1 MSNLHLAW
9 ARAFF
14 GGLADAGVRRVVL
27 SPGSRSTPLALAASA
42 ESRLTVDV
50 LVDER
55 SAAFFALGQAR
66 VTGEPSVLVC
76 TSGTAAGHYLP
87 AVMEASEAHLPLVVV
102 TADRPWEAQGIGAP
116 QTIDQAKLFGGFV
129 RGSFEL
135 GLPDAAA
142 LAAPLRIAAQAVF
155 AARSPRPGPVHVNAH
170 FRKPLEP
177 VDVAHEEPWEA
188 ELARLRARGAPRVL
202 GPRVAVDEAAVTEL
216 AQRLARSERPVLACG
231 PAPRGGAH
239 ARAAVSALAA
249 ATGAAVL
256 VDATSQLR
264 FGGDFAA
271 CHALG
276 AVLGTRE
283 SRARLAPD
291 LLVEL
296 ASAPTDSAYASY
308 VAEHPSVPRVVLAAH
323 GYPDPFGS
331 AAAVYLGDV
340 HALVA
345 AVAERLAGRPER
357 PSACALA
364 ADFARAERAARRAVD
379 DELRGALLTEA
390 CVVEALC
397 ARLPA
402 GSLLSVGNSLCIRDL
417 DLYAAPH
424 GRSLDVLHQR
434 GVNGIDGLVSG
445 FAGACRARSGATS
458 PAALLLGD
466 VSFLHD
472 LGGLAALRTVSSA
485 AVVVVLDNGG
495 GRIFEELPLGHR
507 PELAETVERCFLT
520 PPRLDFAS
528 AAAAFGLPV
537 VVTDQRATFESAL
550 REGLAGD
557 GPRVVV
563 AEVASGGRERRLAL
577 RRRAHAALFEGAP
590 S

>member
-14 GGLADAGVRRVVL
+14 AGLADAGVRHVVL
-27 SPGSRSTPLALAASA
+27 SPGSRSTPLALGATA
-42 ESRLTVDV
+42 EPRLTLDV

-87 AVMEASEAHLPLVVV
+87 AVMEACEAHLPLVVL

-116 QTIDQAKLFGGFV
+116 QTVDQAKLFGAFV
-129 RGSFEL
+129 RGFFEL
-135 GLPDAAA
+135 GLPDEKA
-142 LAAPLRIAAQAVF
+142 LSAPLRIAAQAVF

-177 VDVAHEEPWEA
+177 VAVAGEEPWQA
-188 ELARLRARGAPRVL
+188 ELTRLCAQGAPRVR
-202 GPRVAVDEAAVTEL
+202 GPKLALDDVAVDELVE
-216 AQRLARSERPVLACG
+216 RLTRAERVVLACG
-231 PAPRGGAH
+231 PAPRGGEAMS
-239 ARAAVSALAA
+239 RAVSALAE

-264 FGGDFAA
+264 FGGELAA
-271 CHALG
+271 CHAVG

-283 SRARLAPD
+283 NRAHLAPE
-291 LLVEL
+291 LLVEIV
-296 ASAPTDSAYASY
+296 SAPTDSAYASY
-308 VAEHPSVPRVVLAAH
+308 VAEHPSVPRVVLASH
-323 GYPDPFGS
+323 GYPDPFGTAS
-331 AAAVYLGDV
+331 ALYFGDV

-345 AVAERLAGRPER
+345 AVAQRLAGSP
-357 PSACALA
+357 PKAS
-364 ADFARAERAARRAVD
+364 ARAFRELSLHAEAAARRAVQ
-379 DELRGALLTEA
+379 DELAGASLTEGLVA
-390 CVVEALC
+390 ETLC
-397 ARLPA
+397 RSLPA
-402 GSLLSVGNSLCIRDL
+402 ASLLCLGNSLCIRDV
-417 DLYAAPH
+417 DQYAAPH
-424 GRSLDVLHQR
+424 ARPIDVLHQR

-445 FAGACRARSGATS
+445 FAGACRARSSAA

-485 AVVVVLDNGG
+485 AVVVVVDNGG
-495 GRIFEELPLGHR
+495 GRIFEELPLGHH
-507 PELAETVERCFLT
+507 PELADTVERCFLT
-520 PPRLDFAS
+520 PPRLDFAR
-528 AAAAFGLPV
+528 AAEAFALPV
-537 VVTDQRATFESAL
+537 VVTRERAVFEAAL
-550 REGLAGD
+550 QEGLAGD

-563 AEVASGGRERRLAL
+563 AQVAPGGRERRLAL
-577 RRRAHAALFEGAP
+577 RRRVHAALLEGAP